1 MKFVP
6 VKAEVAV
13 MAVPTRPLTVWL
25 AGLTEGAAITV
36 MLTVAVALPL
46 VAPVPVMLW
55 VVTDCVAVGV
65 PLIAPVELFK
75 DRPVGSGGLTV

>member
-46 VAPVPVMLW
+46 VEPVPVMLW
-55 VVTDCVAVGV
+55 VDADCVAVGV
-65 PLIAPVELFK
+65 PLITPVK
-75 DRPVGSGGLTV
+75 ASKTRPVGSAGLTV